1 VLNVL
6 VSTPKGQITP
16 TSDKRGKH
24 PAINKFK
31 YETLVMDH
39 IESLNPTISHY
50 RREHAPNIRYLP
62 SDVTIILCSNIL

>member
-6 VSTPKGQITP
+6 VSTPKSQITL
-16 TSDKRGKH
+16 TSDKRSKH

-39 IESLNPTISHY
+39 IESFNQIISHY
-50 RREHAPNIRYLP
+50 RREHSNDKSTVTRMSSYLKGF
-62 SDVTIILCSNIL
+62 